1 MVIRMKKLIILSFI
15 LWGCQNKAAKDK
27 LVDRKTM
34 QTVVWQLMQADEY
47 YTRASLMDS
56 TLRLNKKNVQMYQ
69 QIFTINK
76 VDRIDFYN
84 TIDYLERH
92 PIEFKQLMD
101 SVNEVSKREKRTQ
114 FQH

>member
-1 MVIRMKKLIILSFI
+1 MSSCKLLEPKKATIDINKMKIII
-15 LWGCQNKAAKDK
+15 
-27 LVDRKTM
+27 
-34 QTVVWQLMQADEY
+34 WQLMQADEY
-47 YTRASLMDS
+47 FTRTSLMDS
-56 TLRLNKKNVQMYQ
+56 TFKLNKKNVQMYQ
-69 QIFTINK
+69 QIFIINK
-76 VDRIDFYN
+76 VERIDFYN

>member
-1 MVIRMKKLIILSFI
+1 MRISLFLIVLFMSSCKWWEPKKPQLDINKMKVI
-15 LWGCQNKAAKDK
+15 
-27 LVDRKTM
+27 
-34 QTVVWQLMQADEY
+34 VWQLMQADEY
-47 YTRASLMDS
+47 YSRASLLDS
-56 TLRLNKKNVQMYQ
+56 TWGLSKKNVQMYQ

-101 SVNEVSKREKRTQ
+101 SVNEVSKREKRGQ

>member
-1 MVIRMKKLIILSFI
+1 MRNSVFLFLLLMSSCKLLEPKKVHLDINKMKII
-15 LWGCQNKAAKDK
+15 
-27 LVDRKTM
+27 
-34 QTVVWQLMQADEY
+34 VWQLMQADEY

-92 PIEFKQLMD
+92 RIEFKQLMD

>member
-1 MVIRMKKLIILSFI
+1 MKKWVILSCI
-15 LWGCQNKAAKDK
+15 LWGCQTKAAKDK
-27 LVDRKTM
+27 RVDSRTM

-47 YTRASLMDS
+47 YTRTSFIDS
-56 TLRLNKKNVQMYQ
+56 VSRLNKKNVQMYQ

>member
-1 MVIRMKKLIILSFI
+1 MRSSIFLFLLLMSSCKLLEPKKARLDINKMKII
-15 LWGCQNKAAKDK
+15 
-27 LVDRKTM
+27 
-34 QTVVWQLMQADEY
+34 VWQLMQADEY
-47 YTRASLMDS
+47 YTRASFIDS
-56 TLRLNKKNVQMYQ
+56 VSRLNKKNVQMYQ